1 MGREEASVGSNEE
14 DEVSHGVGRIRESSK
29 ERGEVEN
36 MYCLGVVQTMYVEGK
51 KVVTKDQNG
60 VLEIWGLRGVW
71 KGGRAMDQQVKGR
84 RWVEASIVQN
94 KALGKM
100 RKHWRS

>member
-60 VLEIWGLRGVW
+60 ALDMGIERSLERGE
-71 KGGRAMDQQVKGR
+71 GYGS
-84 RWVEASIVQN
+84 AS
-94 KALGKM
+94 KRKKM
-100 RKHWRS
+100 G